1 MIGSV
6 YFGYAIYLN
15 TIVVKLARLDE
26 IDLESDLSRVCFWT
40 HLMRWYGCD
49 LGDFTSLPAGET
61 GMNFFFLNEV
71 FGFFLIKKKQKLS
84 KTTYL
89 TKICLKLGKPS
100 LN

>member
-1 MIGSV
+1 
-6 YFGYAIYLN
+6 
-15 TIVVKLARLDE
+15 
-26 IDLESDLSRVCFWT
+26 
-40 HLMRWYGCD
+40 